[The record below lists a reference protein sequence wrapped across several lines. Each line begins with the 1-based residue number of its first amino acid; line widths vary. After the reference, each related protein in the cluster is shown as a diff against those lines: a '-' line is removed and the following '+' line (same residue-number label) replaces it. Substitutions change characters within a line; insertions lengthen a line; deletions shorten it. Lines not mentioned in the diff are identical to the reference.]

1 MEPLAAVTRNGYIE
15 SVHYGFICVSD
26 SKGNI
31 IYSLG
36 DYSTSIFFRSS
47 AKPIQAIPF
56 IHSGAAKSF
65 NFSLEE
71 IAIAC
76 ASHSGQ
82 KIHQLTVSRILSKL
96 ELDETNLH
104 CGTMAPYN
112 EEENRRLA
120 AEGITPSVFHCSCS
134 GKHSAMLALSKFRG
148 YSLEDYERKEHPV
161 QQEII
166 KAIAE
171 FAEED
176 VDSIPTGVD
185 GCGVP
190 IYMLPINKIALSY
203 GKLIEGS
210 QNKSAPYHDACKT
223 VVDAMIAHPEM
234 VAGDYE
240 FCTELMRKANGK
252 LIGKVG
258 CEAVYCLG
266 IKEGSLGVCIKVV
279 DGTERAVYPVVIELL
294 KELKVLNDDEL
305 SKLKRWH
312 KYPLRNNLNEQIGQI
327 VPIFNRKV
335 PADSRQLLG
344 RRLKE
349 LE

>member
-15 SVHYGFICVSD
+15 SVHYGFLCVVD
-26 SKGNI
+26 SAGKI
-31 IYSLG
+31 IYNLG
-36 DYSTSIFFRSS
+36 DCSTSIFFRSS
-47 AKPIQAIPF
+47 AKPIQALPF
-56 IHSGAAKSF
+56 LQSGAAKAF
-65 NFSLEE
+65 DFSLDE

-96 ELDETNLH
+96 DLDESNLH

-112 EEENRRLA
+112 EQEKKRIA
-120 AEGITPSVFHCSCS
+120 AEGKNPSVFHCSCS

-148 YSLEDYERKEHPV
+148 YSLEDYERKDHPV
-161 QQEII
+161 QQEIL

-171 FAEED
+171 FADED
-176 VDSIPTGVD
+176 ADSIPTGVD

-190 IYMLPINKIALSY
+190 IYILPINKIALSY
-203 GKLIEGS
+203 AKLMEQA
-210 QNKSAPYHDACKT
+210 QNPSGAYHDSCET
-223 VVDAMIAHPEM
+223 VVNAMIQYPDM

-240 FCTELMRKANGK
+240 FCTELMKAADGK

-258 CEAVYCLG
+258 CEAVYCIG
-266 IKEGSLGVCIKVV
+266 IKKGSLGICAKII

-294 KELKVLNDDEL
+294 KELGVLNDAEL
-305 SKLKRWH
+305 SKLERWH
-312 KYPLRNNLNEQIGQI
+312 RYPLRNNLNEQIGQI
-327 VPIFNRKV
+327 VPIFNMKK
-335 PADSRQLLG
+335 QLNNQKLLG
-344 RRLKE
+344 RRLSQ